1 MKIQSKLVVAI
12 TALAISHFV
21 FAEDAAP
28 DTPKIAVCPEPCIF
42 PEAPEVSVLPFSIER
57 EDPADRIHIDP
68 VVEPEIQ
75 PELDPEN
82 QPEVDPVVDPK
93 VDVPTDIDSSEGS
106 DGKDGEGKIVD
117 SSDSNDDFATTTS
130 VKDSPVVDRAENEV
144 PIELLKRGAE
154 NSAELFSTCAYPV
167 TAVVNSAVFF
177 STGANSVTGV
187 FNSGVPL
194 SIGANPVTAVVNA
207 VAAPENA
214 EAPKALARELR
225 QDDKAAAIGT
235 KIDATSPKIL
245 SEKKEPVALIKKGR
259 VFLR

>member
-154 NSAELFSTCAYPV
+154 NSAELFST
-167 TAVVNSAVFF
+167 
-177 STGANSVTGV
+177 
-187 FNSGVPL
+187 
-194 SIGANPVTAVVNA
+194 GANPVTAVVNA

-214 EAPKALARELR
+214 EAPNALARELR